1 MAQQI
6 AAVFNSW
13 ETSSSA
19 TARLQSEGF
28 SAGLERLES
37 PRLRSQEAASQTD
50 TEAGQWVV
58 TVHAPFGSAR
68 RAMAILAEFDPVQIA
83 EHDAAYP
90 SPTSYHAGD
99 AGAEAGI
106 VRSED
111 QSFFVSSIL
120 GLPLL
125 INCPAPLS
133 SLLRLPTLIRNE
145 APRFPASDG

>member
-13 ETSSSA
+13 EISSRATS
-19 TARLQSEGF
+19 RLQSEGF
-28 SAGLERLES
+28 SARLERLEL
-37 PRLRSQEAASQTD
+37 PRQHLHEASSQAD
-50 TEAGQWVV
+50 TEAGQLVV

-68 RAMAILAEFDPVQIA
+68 RAMAILAEFDPLKVV
-83 EHDAAYP
+83 EHDAASP
-90 SPTSYHAGD
+90 SPASYHAGD
-99 AGAEAGI
+99 AGTEAGI

-111 QSFFVSSIL
+111 HSFFVSSVL

-145 APRFPASDG
+145 APNFPASDR